1 VGRRLQVRRRL
12 TLVTR
17 AQHFCDIEVV
27 KYPFMAVPSPRLA
40 WYRSFYW
47 RIGITFV
54 ASVVAVLITQG
65 VILRRTPRVAPF
77 DVFRGPILA
86 AEAAADVADVL
97 RRDKDADL
105 SAHLESRY
113 PPADPGQFGWTVF
126 VALRH
131 KIYSSAR
138 GPMPSIVPLTAL
150 SAFGR
155 RRLLPSD
162 GVTPVP
168 SAPVVVDDRFEG
180 LVMVLVRPPQ
190 TTGGFGVPREVA
202 QLLSLPSTLLL
213 LGATVVFA
221 MVIFYPARRRLRAL
235 EDAAQR
241 LGAGDLS
248 ARASQRGG
256 DEIARVA
263 AAFNRMAGELET
275 RDAALRTS
283 DALRRQMMA
292 DVSHELKTPLTA
304 MRGYIET
311 LRMPE
316 ITLDA
321 DRRDRYFETID
332 SETRRLERIVKDL
345 LDLARYEGGGVVLQR
360 RLFDIERLF
369 TNVAGRHDR
378 DAQTKGVAIR
388 IHVDAHADQV
398 VADPDRIEQAIENLV
413 GNALRHTPAGGT
425 ITLSAT
431 QADGVATV
439 SVSDTGVGIAPEHL
453 AHVFERFYKVDSARA
468 ADSTGSGLGL
478 SITKAIV
485 ERHGGTIRV
494 SSGPGHTTFTVVLPQ
509 AAVAG

>member
-1 VGRRLQVRRRL
+1 
-12 TLVTR
+12 
-17 AQHFCDIEVV
+17 
-27 KYPFMAVPSPRLA
+27 MAVASPRLS

-54 ASVVAVLITQG
+54 AFVVVVLITQG
-65 VILRRTPRVAPF
+65 IILRRTPRVMPF
-77 DVFRGPILA
+77 DVFRGPVLA
-86 AEAAADVADVL
+86 AEVAADVGGMLTREQHDE
-97 RRDKDADL
+97 L
-105 SAHLESRY
+105 SAHLKSRY
-113 PPADPGQFGWTVF
+113 PLPADDRQVGWMVYVATRDKMFTSTGGPLPGVI
-126 VALRH
+126 R
-131 KIYSSAR
+131 
-138 GPMPSIVPLTAL
+138 LTAL

-155 RRLLPSD
+155 RRLTSADSVSPIA
-162 GVTPVP
+162 T
-168 SAPVVVDDRFEG
+168 APVVVDDRFVG
-180 LVMVLVRPPQ
+180 LVMVLVRPPRP
-190 TTGGFGVPREVA
+190 TTSGIPRELA

-213 LGATVVFA
+213 TVATIVVA

-235 EDAAQR
+235 EHAAHR
-241 LGAGDLS
+241 LGEGDLS
-248 ARASQRGG
+248 ARAPQKGG

-316 ITLDA
+316 VVLDQ
-321 DRRDRYFETID
+321 DRRNRYLETTDR
-332 SETRRLERIVKDL
+332 ETRRLERIVKDL

-360 RLFDIERLF
+360 RLFDIDRLF
-369 TNVAGRHDR
+369 ENVAGRHER
-378 DAQTKGVAIR
+378 DAQTKGIAIR
-388 IHVDAHADQV
+388 IQVDAGADQV
-398 VADPDRIEQAIENLV
+398 VADPDRIEQGIENLV

-425 ITLSAT
+425 ITLTAA
-431 QADGVATV
+431 QADGVATL
-439 SVSDTGVGIAPEHL
+439 SVSDTGAGIAPEHL
-453 AHVFERFYKVDSARA
+453 PHVFERFYKADTSRL

-494 SSGPGHTTFTVVLPQ
+494 TSEPGLTTFTIRLPQ
-509 AAVAG
+509 G